1 MYFCPKKQ
9 NNFQYILKEKNTFQ
23 HLSDSV
29 NVEPV
34 SDGLK
39 RELQVTSDGSHTL
52 YMPDMDEH
60 YHSVNGAIQ
69 ESEHVFIEAGLHRL
83 SKKEIRVLE
92 IGFGTGLNAFLTLLD
107 SMQADRHITYY
118 SMELYPLDIALV
130 QNLNYGKV
138 LSTGEEDL
146 FMALHEAPWNQSASI
161 TPNFTLHKMKGDCNQ
176 AELPE
181 EIDLVYFDA
190 FAPDKQPEMW
200 NQELFNKLYFRMNE
214 GGILTTYCA
223 KGAVRRTM
231 KESGFSVE
239 RIPGPPGKREML
251 RATKL

>member
-107 SMQADRHITYY
+107 SMQTDVNITYY

-138 LSTGEEDL
+138 LCAGEEAL

-176 AELPE
+176 AELPN

-200 NQELFNKLYFRMNE
+200 NQELFNKLYFRMNV

>member
-107 SMQADRHITYY
+107 SRQADRHITYY

-138 LSTGEEDL
+138 LCAREEDL

-176 AELPE
+176 AELPN

-200 NQELFNKLYFRMNE
+200 NQELFNKLYFRMNA